1 MVGSF
6 IDAKELVRAKIREKI
21 GTAAFVIC
29 SSGDFMDGVVGI
41 VALLGTVPDGKIGRY
56 FFFKEKKQYVNLSI
70 DTDM

>member
-6 IDAKELVRAKIREKI
+6 IDAKELVRDKIREKI

-41 VALLGTVPDGKIGRY
+41 VALLGTVPDGKIGR
-56 FFFKEKKQYVNLSI
+56 
-70 DTDM
+70 